1 MLIKSAHGNRA
12 IAAVI
17 DRLLRISIGNIGSTL
32 VANDTGKPGPQ
43 GARGRPGEPGRP
55 GPQGHPGRTGPEGK
69 RGKAGPQGKPGAPG
83 KRREA
88 GPPGKPG
95 VKGEAG
101 PRGEPGPPGQLPSIE
116 QVMPWLHLLFDA
128 WEDYKRQRE
137 REAFEAT
144 QHEANIHEALAAD
157 EHGDMF
163 ADDEDEDDKERKKKD
178 KKKRRKD
185 KDKHKK

>member
-17 DRLLRISIGNIGSTL
+17 DRLLRISIGNIGSAQ

-144 QHEANIHEALAAD
+144 QHEANIPEALAAD

-178 KKKRRKD
+178 
-185 KDKHKK
+185 